1 MGLSVVILAAGK
13 GTRMYSSL
21 PKVLHPIAGKA
32 MVQHVIDSARA
43 IGAKPIHLVYGYGGD
58 QLKQGISGDDLNWV
72 EQVEQLGTGH
82 AMLQAAPQFKA
93 DDTVLML
100 YGDTPLV
107 EVETLQRLV
116 DAKPVEGIALLT
128 INQPDPTGYGRI
140 VRNSAG
146 DISEIVEQKDATPEQ
161 LAITE
166 VNTGIMAASGAL
178 WQRYLSQLTND
189 NAQQEYYVT
198 DVIRMAAEEG
208 HSVKSVTALN
218 VNEVSGVNNRIQQAA
233 LERAYQLKMAHK
245 LLASGVTL
253 MDPNRFDLRGSLE
266 HGQDCVIDV
275 NCVFE
280 GRVVLGQ
287 RVTIAPNC
295 VLKDCVIGDDC
306 EVKANTVIEG
316 AELEP
321 FSSVGP
327 FARLRPGAKLC
338 RDAHVGNFVEL
349 KKAVLGEG
357 SKCGHLSY
365 LGDAL
370 VGKQVN
376 IGAGTITCNYDGVN
390 KFRTEI
396 GDGAFIGS
404 DSQLVAPVKV
414 GKNASIGAGSTIT
427 KDTPDE
433 QLTLSRS
440 KQVSVP
446 SWKRPVKI
454 DKAN

>member
-1 MGLSVVILAAGK
+1 MSLSVVILAAGK
-13 GTRMYSSL
+13 GTRMYSQL

-43 IGAKPIHLVYGYGGD
+43 MGANPIHLVYGYGGK
-58 QLKQGISGDDLNWV
+58 QLQQAISGDDLNWV
-72 EQVEQLGTGH
+72 EQTEQLGTGH
-82 AMLQAAPQFKA
+82 AMLQAAPQFQPE
-93 DDTVLML
+93 DTVLML

-116 DAKPVEGIALLT
+116 DAKPADGIALLT

-146 DISEIVEQKDATPEQ
+146 DVCEIVEQKDATSEQ

-178 WQRYLSQLTND
+178 WQQYLSQLSND

-198 DVIRMAAEEG
+198 DVIRMAAEDG
-208 HSVKSVTALN
+208 RVVKSVTALN
-218 VNEVSGVNNRIQQAA
+218 ANEVSGVNNRQQQAA
-233 LERAYQLKMAHK
+233 LERAYQLKMANK

-253 MDPNRFDLRGSLE
+253 MDPSRFDLRGSLE

-316 AELEP
+316 AELQP
-321 FSSVGP
+321 QSSVGP
-327 FARLRPGAKLC
+327 FARLRPGAKLE
-338 RDAHVGNFVEL
+338 RDAHVGNFCEL
-349 KKAVLGEG
+349 KKSTLGEG
-357 SKCGHLSY
+357 SKCGHLTY
-365 LGDAL
+365 LGDTT
-370 VGKQVN
+370 VGKKVN

-390 KFRTEI
+390 KFKTTI

-404 DSQLVAPVKV
+404 DSQLVAPVTV
-414 GKNASIGAGSTIT
+414 GANATIGAGSTIT
-427 KDTPDE
+427 KDTPAD
-433 QLTLSRS
+433 QLTLSRN
-440 KQVSVP
+440 KQVSI
-446 SWKRPVKI
+446 SGWQRPTK
-454 DKAN
+454 K